1 MTGKGTPPVAGKQQ
15 RFLWR
20 GLLIVLPAL
29 AMAGFGFVSLRQDR
43 LLVRHQAAEQA
54 EKDALEAQTGAQM
67 EEAPGAAGT
76 AAMAQPGPRRAAIQT
91 MPSRSRGVNPAGGRA
106 GGEQTRMAA

>member
-1 MTGKGTPPVAGKQQ
+1 MTNNQVDMAIMGTKGRATVLREVAK
-15 RFLWR
+15 
-20 GLLIVLPAL
+20 GLKLGQEIIP
-29 AMAGFGFVSLRQDR
+29 SKDEIE
-43 LLVRHQAAEQA
+43 AAEQA

-91 MPSRSRGVNPAGGRA
+91 MPSRSRGINPAGGRA